1 MSDSDLTRA
10 RLSSIGWMVQRVAT
24 TAEREM
30 AARLAPHGLT
40 VLQFAV
46 LVAVLELPGASQ
58 AEIGGRFGQP
68 AYAISRALD
77 ALEAAGLVERRQDAQ
92 SRRIN
97 GVHPTAKA
105 RALAP
110 RLRAIVAETNTALTA
125 PLSPQERQALAGL
138 LARLLPS
145 EDRH

>member
-1 MSDSDLTRA
+1 MSDSELTRA
-10 RLSSIGWMVQRVAT
+10 RLSSIGWMLQRVAT

-30 AARLAPHGLT
+30 AARLAPLGLS

-46 LVAVLELPGASQ
+46 LVAVLERPGASQ

-77 ALEAAGLVERRQDAQ
+77 ALEAAGLVERRPDAQ

-97 GVHPTAKA
+97 VVHPTETA
-105 RALAP
+105 RALATQ
-110 RLRAIVAETNTALTA
+110 LREIVAESNAALTA
-125 PLSPQERQALAGL
+125 PLSAQERQALAGL
-138 LARLLPS
+138 LARLLPN
-145 EDRH
+145 EDRR